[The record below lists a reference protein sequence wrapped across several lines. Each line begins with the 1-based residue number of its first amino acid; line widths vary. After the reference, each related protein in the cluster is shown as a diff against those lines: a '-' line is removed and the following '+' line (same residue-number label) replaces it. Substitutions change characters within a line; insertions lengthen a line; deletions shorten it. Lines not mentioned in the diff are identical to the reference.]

1 MKEAASNVIDSYCRD
16 MMGKENDLLRRI
28 TETVCE
34 HVGKYCGL
42 GKERVKTL
50 GDLHSVYDSNHLK
63 IEEKK
68 PISTNVS

>member
-1 MKEAASNVIDSYCRD
+1 MKEATSNVIDSYCRD

-50 GDLHSVYDSNHLK
+50 GDLHSV
-63 IEEKK
+63 
-68 PISTNVS
+68 